1 MIVKLKKQRRKLQHI
16 TLLRV
21 RIAELHDNIFQR
33 ALSGK
38 KPEKIEAMLLL
49 KYNRRLKLILY

>member
-16 TLLRV
+16 TLLKA

-38 KPEKIEAMLLL
+38 KPEKIEAS
-49 KYNRRLKLILY
+49 KSKITENILGMKK

>member
-16 TLLRV
+16 TLLKA

-38 KPEKIEAMLLL
+38 KTRK
-49 KYNRRLKLILY
+49 N